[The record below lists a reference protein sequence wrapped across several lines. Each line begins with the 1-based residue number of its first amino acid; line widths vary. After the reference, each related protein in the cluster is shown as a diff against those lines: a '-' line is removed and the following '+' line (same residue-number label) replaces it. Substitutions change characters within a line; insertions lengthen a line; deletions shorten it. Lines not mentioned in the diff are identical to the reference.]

1 MLFFFSLDFYFSIEA
16 LLRRMASMVGGE
28 AKLVA
33 VIGDEDT
40 VMGLLLAGIGH
51 RDSVGRQNFMIV
63 GAETGQHAIETFFDD
78 IVNREVRCVFVR
90 RWCMQEIIGKGGGE
104 CVSFAEMR
112 CDIQHR

>member
-1 MLFFFSLDFYFSIEA
+1 MA
-16 LLRRMASMVGGE
+16 ASMGGE

-78 IVNREVRCVFVR
+78 IVNREVRCVFCSTP
-90 RWCMQEIIGKGGGE
+90 RWCMQEFRGGGGGE

>member
-1 MLFFFSLDFYFSIEA
+1 
-16 LLRRMASMVGGE
+16 MVGGE

-90 RWCMQEIIGKGGGE
+90 LRGGACRKSEGRGGE
-104 CVSFAEMR
+104 SVFRLLRCAVIFSIDELHCVRAGR
-112 CDIQHR
+112 RGA